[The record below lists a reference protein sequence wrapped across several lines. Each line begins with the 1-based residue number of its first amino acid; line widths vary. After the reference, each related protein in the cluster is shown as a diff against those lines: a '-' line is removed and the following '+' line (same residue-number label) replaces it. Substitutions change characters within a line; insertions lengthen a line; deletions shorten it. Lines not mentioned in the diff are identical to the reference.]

1 MQPGSQKILWV
12 FSVLLVLLASAAGY
26 LGYQTYLQTRTIK
39 SLEESLASARGDIA
53 STTGELGR
61 VYNELG
67 DTRIERD
74 GFELS
79 YHAEKKRLDDLSL
92 QVQNIGS
99 MVGVLEKLQK
109 TDPELIAKYSKI
121 YFLNENYIP
130 DTLAF
135 LDPQYVFKPER
146 GLRIQSDTRQ
156 YLERL
161 LADAARDG
169 VDLQIISAY
178 RSFGEQA
185 ELKQAYSV
193 TYGTGANKFSADQ
206 GYSEHQLGTTVDF
219 TTKALG
225 AGFASFEGTPAYAW
239 LSAHA
244 HEYGFVL
251 SYPKNNSYYVFEP
264 WHWRFVSRSLAGKL
278 HEEGKHFYD
287 LDQRVLDTYLV
298 SFFD

>member
-1 MQPGSQKILWV
+1 MQKSIKI
-12 FSVLLVLLASAAGY
+12 FSIVTILLAGAAGY
-26 LGYQTYLQTRTIK
+26 FGYQTYLQTHAIQ
-39 SLEESLASARGDIA
+39 SLTGGLASTRADLA
-53 STTGELGR
+53 STTAELGR
-61 VYNELG
+61 VYGELG
-67 DTRIERD
+67 NTRIERD

-79 YHAEKKRLDDLSL
+79 YRAEKKRLDDLSF

-121 YFLNENYIP
+121 YFFNENYVP
-130 DTLAF
+130 DKLAL

-146 GLRIQSDTRQ
+146 GLRIQSDTKQ

-161 LADAARDG
+161 LTDAARAG

-185 ELKQAYSV
+185 GLKQAYSV

-225 AGFASFEGTPAYAW
+225 AGFASFEGTPAYTW
-239 LSAHA
+239 LLAHA

-278 HEEGKHFYD
+278 HEEDKNFYD